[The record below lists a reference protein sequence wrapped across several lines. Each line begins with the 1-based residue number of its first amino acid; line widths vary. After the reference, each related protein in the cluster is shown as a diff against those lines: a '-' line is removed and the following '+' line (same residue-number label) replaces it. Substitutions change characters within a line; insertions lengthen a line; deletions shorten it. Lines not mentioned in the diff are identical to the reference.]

1 MYNLTKTG
9 VLIGIGSNLRG
20 HMSNP
25 KNNLKIVFKYLLRN
39 GLRVVK
45 FSKIY
50 INRPHPGG
58 LGPLFCNSVVLIKT
72 DMCALDILK
81 RLKKIENIFGRRS
94 LVKNSPRVMDL
105 DLIDCRGEV
114 IKLEKKLILPHPE
127 IYNRDFVLYPIF
139 DLNPVWK
146 DPNSYRNIKDLLVK
160 YSRKN
165 LNKMKTNSI
174 SYLHV

>member
-1 MYNLTKTG
+1 MYNLTKTE

-58 LGPLFCNSVVLIKT
+58 LGPLFCNSVVLK
-72 DMCALDILK
+72 K
-81 RLKKIENIFGRRS
+81 RFVCCVLIAIDVFFAMFS
-94 LVKNSPRVMDL
+94 LPLSFA
-105 DLIDCRGEV
+105 C
-114 IKLEKKLILPHPE
+114 LPSC
-127 IYNRDFVLYPIF
+127 VLM
-139 DLNPVWK
+139 
-146 DPNSYRNIKDLLVK
+146 STCC
-160 YSRKN
+160 
-165 LNKMKTNSI
+165 M
-174 SYLHV
+174 

>member
-1 MYNLTKTG
+1 MYNLAKTE

-50 INRPHPGG
+50 INRPQPGG
-58 LGPLFCNSVVLIKT
+58 LGPLFCNSVVLIQT
-72 DMCALDILK
+72 NMCALDILK

-105 DLIDCRGEV
+105 DIIDCRGEI

-139 DLNPVWK
+139 DLNPTWK